1 MDALALAHALTDAC
15 EDVRR
20 MPLLVALSLL
30 RLGRHCPSLA
40 ARLKPALEP
49 KLKLLLPRLP
59 AAARTLVLLEMD
71 STPIALGTMPR
82 QDVMPQQHTA
92 AALATGTE
100 RPAKRPRLKRPRPAL
115 GCTPRPARL
124 SDHAMWT
131 SSQRYYISRGLAAF
145 TSGEVPHEIS
155 TSRLPPATSTYYLLP
170 TAYCL
175 LPTAYHLP
183 PTTYQVPHEISTSR
197 FLGTGLAALVLA
209 FWADADARRRAE
221 EGGGAE
227 AGGGEGGEGGEA
239 EDSTRYV
246 VELGCGSGLLSLH
259 CAAELRRRGA
269 HRCCVVLADLDP
281 SAALQLC
288 ASARGASLVAEG
300 WLDVARLHGDGGDG
314 GDGGG
319 GGGGAGGRAVGCN
332 LPEGGALQLLI
343 SGREIAPASLCT
355 PLVLLLHCCWHLL
368 EPEP

>member
-15 EDVRR
+15 ENVRR

-71 STPIALGTMPR
+71 STLIALGTMPR

-92 AALATGTE
+92 AAL
-100 RPAKRPRLKRPRPAL
+100 AKRPRLKRPRPAL

-155 TSRLPPATSTYYLLP
+155 TSRLPPTTSTYYLLPTTYCLLP

-175 LPTAYHLP
+175 LPTAYYL
-183 PTTYQVPHEISTSR
+183 
-197 FLGTGLAALVLA
+197 LGAA
-209 FWADADARRRAE
+209 
-221 EGGGAE
+221 
-227 AGGGEGGEGGEA
+227 
-239 EDSTRYV
+239 
-246 VELGCGSGLLSLH
+246 
-259 CAAELRRRGA
+259 
-269 HRCCVVLADLDP
+269 
-281 SAALQLC
+281 
-288 ASARGASLVAEG
+288 
-300 WLDVARLHGDGGDG
+300 
-314 GDGGG
+314 
-319 GGGGAGGRAVGCN
+319 
-332 LPEGGALQLLI
+332 
-343 SGREIAPASLCT
+343 
-355 PLVLLLHCCWHLL
+355 
-368 EPEP
+368 

>member
-15 EDVRR
+15 ENVRR

-71 STPIALGTMPR
+71 STLIALGTMPR

-92 AALATGTE
+92 AAL
-100 RPAKRPRLKRPRPAL
+100 AKRPRLKRPRPAL

-155 TSRLPPATSTYYLLP
+155 TSRLPPTTSTYYLLP

-175 LPTAYHLP
+175 LPTATLTQVLHVLP
-183 PTTYQVPHEISTSR
+183 SMGSVTNY
-197 FLGTGLAALVLA
+197 ALS
-209 FWADADARRRAE
+209 WDANLKTIQQCQL
-221 EGGGAE
+221 E
-227 AGGGEGGEGGEA
+227 AQRQ
-239 EDSTRYV
+239 T
-246 VELGCGSGLLSLH
+246 
-259 CAAELRRRGA
+259 
-269 HRCCVVLADLDP
+269 
-281 SAALQLC
+281 
-288 ASARGASLVAEG
+288 
-300 WLDVARLHGDGGDG
+300 DGM
-314 GDGGG
+314 
-319 GGGGAGGRAVGCN
+319 V
-332 LPEGGALQLLI
+332 
-343 SGREIAPASLCT
+343 SSK
-355 PLVLLLHCCWHLL
+355 
-368 EPEP
+368 

>member
-1 MDALALAHALTDAC
+1 MDGLALAHALTDAC

-155 TSRLPPATSTYYLLP
+155 TSR
-170 TAYCL
+170 
-175 LPTAYHLP
+175 
-183 PTTYQVPHEISTSR
+183 

-227 AGGGEGGEGGEA
+227 AGGEEGGEGGEGGEA

-300 WLDVARLHGDGGDG
+300 WLDVARLHGDGG

-319 GGGGAGGRAVGCN
+319 GGGEGGRAEGCN